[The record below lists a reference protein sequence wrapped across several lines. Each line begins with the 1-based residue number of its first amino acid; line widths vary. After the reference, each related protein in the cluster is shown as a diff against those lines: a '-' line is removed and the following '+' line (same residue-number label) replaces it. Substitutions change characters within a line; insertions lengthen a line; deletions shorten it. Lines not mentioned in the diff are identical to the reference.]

1 MTSIL
6 KGNDRRILTP
16 LLVHYCGLFF
26 LSALLK
32 ADTNIK
38 EKIWTRARRQ
48 KLKRQGDTQS
58 MISKY
63 RIFTQF
69 SHTLYIILKD
79 EILKNYDAQKIY

>member
-1 MTSIL
+1 M
-6 KGNDRRILTP
+6 DF
-16 LLVHYCGLFF
+16 FF
-26 LSALLK
+26 LSTLLK

-69 SHTLYIILKD
+69 SHTLYIIVKD
-79 EILKNYDAQKIY
+79 EILKNYDAQK

>member
-1 MTSIL
+1 M
-6 KGNDRRILTP
+6 
-16 LLVHYCGLFF
+16 
-26 LSALLK
+26 
-32 ADTNIK
+32 
-38 EKIWTRARRQ
+38 RRQ

-79 EILKNYDAQKIY
+79 EILKNYDAQN